1 MALAV
6 STNVGAL
13 YASAAA
19 SMINIEQDVAMQ
31 RLSTGKRINTSKD
44 DPAGIAIASRL
55 TAEYRGLDM
64 AIRNSSD
71 AQALINTAEGAYTEI
86 TSLLQ
91 RARELAVQGANDT
104 NGANDRTSLRTEIT
118 QLLAEITNIGTNTS
132 WAGNNL
138 LNASQTFTFQI
149 GSGTGTELT
158 VTMTDS
164 NAVALSTN
172 FTSTTL
178 AALTSHATFQTF
190 VGFVDSAL
198 ATVGTARAK
207 LGAYSNRL
215 DSVVR
220 NLTNNSNAIKEGVGR
235 IQDTDYAAETT
246 NLSKTQI
253 LQQASTAMLAQANA
267 AKQGV
272 LALLQ
277 G

>member
-1 MALAV
+1 MALSV

-13 YASAAA
+13 YASSAA
-19 SMINIEQDVAMQ
+19 SKINIEQDVAMQ
-31 RLSTGKRINTSKD
+31 RLATGNRINTSKD

-64 AIRNSSD
+64 AIRNASD
-71 AQALINTAEGAYTEI
+71 AQALINTAEGAYTEV
-86 TSLLQ
+86 TALLQ
-91 RARELAVQGANDT
+91 RARELSVQGASDT
-104 NGANDRTSLRTEIT
+104 NGTNDRTALRTEIA
-118 QLLAEITNIGTNTS
+118 QLMTEVDNIANNTKFGGT
-132 WAGNNL
+132 AL
-138 LNASQTFTFQI
+138 LDSAYTFTFQI
-149 GSGTGTELT
+149 GSTSAELT
-158 VTMTDS
+158 VTMTDT
-164 NAVALSTN
+164 NLAVMQTALA
-172 FTSTTL
+172 TTTG
-178 AALTSHATFQTF
+178 LTSHAAFQSFIGEIDT
-190 VGFVDSAL
+190 AL
-198 ATVGTARAK
+198 ADVGTARGK

-235 IQDTDYAAETT
+235 IQDADFAAETT

-253 LQQASTAMLAQANA
+253 LQQAATAMLAQANA

>member
-91 RARELAVQGANDT
+91 RARELAVQGSNDT
-104 NGANDRTSLRTEIT
+104 NGANDRTALRTEIT

-158 VTMTDS
+158 VTMSDAT
-164 NAVALSTN
+164 ATGL
-172 FTSTTL
+172 TSTLTI
-178 AALTSHATFQTF
+178 ATSTALDTHAEFQAFIGT
-190 VGFVDSAL
+190 VDGAL
-198 ATVGTARAK
+198 ATVGTSRAK

>member
-1 MALAV
+1 MALSV
-6 STNVGAL
+6 GTNVGAL
-13 YASAAA
+13 YAASAA
-19 SMINIEQDVAMQ
+19 STINIEQDVAMQ

-104 NGANDRTSLRTEIT
+104 NGANDRTALRTEMS
-118 QLLAEITNIGTNTS
+118 QLLAEITNIGTNTKF
-132 WAGNNL
+132 AGTAL

-149 GSGTGTELT
+149 GSGTATEIT
-158 VTMTDS
+158 VTMSDS
-164 NAVALSTN
+164 TATGL
-172 FTSTTL
+172 TSTL
-178 AALTSHATFQTF
+178 AIATSTALDTHTEFQAFIGTID
-190 VGFVDSAL
+190 GAL
-198 ATVGTARAK
+198 ATVGTARGK

-235 IQDTDYAAETT
+235 IQDADYAAETT

-253 LQQASTAMLAQANA
+253 LQQAATAMLAQANA
-267 AKQGV
+267 AKQSV

>member
-1 MALAV
+1 MALSV

-13 YASAAA
+13 YASSAA
-19 SMINIEQDVAMQ
+19 SKINSEQNTAMQ
-31 RLSTGKRINTSKD
+31 RLSTGNRINTSKD

-64 AIRNSSD
+64 AIRNASD
-71 AQALINTAEGAYTEI
+71 AQALINTAEGAYTEM
-86 TSLLQ
+86 TALLQ
-91 RARELAVQGANDT
+91 RARELAVQGSNDT
-104 NGANDRTSLRTEIT
+104 NGTNDRTALQTEIN
-118 QLLAEITNIGTNTS
+118 QLMTEVDNIANNTKYAGTT
-132 WAGNNL
+132 L
-138 LNASQTFTFQI
+138 LDSAYTFTFQI
-149 GSGTGTELT
+149 GSGTSTELT

-164 NAVALSTN
+164 NIAALDSDISTSN
-172 FTSTTL
+172 TL
-178 AALTSHATFQTF
+178 ASHGAFQTF
-190 VGFVDSAL
+190 IGDVDSAL
-198 ATVGTARAK
+198 AAVGTARGK

-235 IQDTDYAAETT
+235 IQDADFAAETT

-253 LQQASTAMLAQANA
+253 LQQAATAMLAQANA

>member
-118 QLLAEITNIGTNTS
+118 QLMAEVDNIANTTT

-138 LNASQTFTFQI
+138 LNSAYTFTFQI

-158 VTMTDS
+158 VTMSDAT
-164 NAVALSTN
+164 ATGL
-172 FTSTTL
+172 TSTLTI
-178 AALTSHATFQTF
+178 ATSTALDTHAEFQAFIGT
-190 VGFVDSAL
+190 VDGAL
-198 ATVGTARAK
+198 ATVGTSRAK

>member
-1 MALAV
+1 MALSV

-13 YASAAA
+13 YASSAA
-19 SMINIEQDVAMQ
+19 SKINIEQDVAMQ
-31 RLSTGKRINTSKD
+31 RLSTGNRINTSKD
-44 DPAGIAIASRL
+44 DPAGIAISSRL

-64 AIRNSSD
+64 AIRNASD

-86 TSLLQ
+86 TALLQ
-91 RARELAVQGANDT
+91 RARELAVQGSNDT
-104 NGANDRTSLRTEIT
+104 NSSTDRTSLQTEIN
-118 QLLAEITNIGTNTS
+118 QLMTEVDNIANNTKYAGTT
-132 WAGNNL
+132 L
-138 LNASQTFTFQI
+138 LDSAYTFTFQI
-149 GSGTGTELT
+149 GSGTSTELT

-164 NAVALSTN
+164 NIAALDAQITGSN
-172 FTSTTL
+172 TL
-178 AALTSHATFQTF
+178 ASHGAFQTIIGDF
-190 VGFVDSAL
+190 DSAL
-198 ATVGTARAK
+198 AAVGTARGK

-235 IQDTDYAAETT
+235 IQDADFAAETT

-253 LQQASTAMLAQANA
+253 LQQAATAMLAQANA

>member
-1 MALAV
+1 MALSV

-13 YASAAA
+13 YASSAA
-19 SMINIEQDVAMQ
+19 SRITSEQDIAMQ
-31 RLSTGKRINTSKD
+31 RLSTGNRINTSKD

-64 AIRNSSD
+64 AIRNASD

-91 RARELAVQGANDT
+91 RARELAVQGSNDT
-104 NGANDRTSLRTEIT
+104 NGSDDRTSLQTEIN
-118 QLLAEITNIGTNTS
+118 QLMTEVDNIADTTT
-132 WAGNNL
+132 WAGNKL
-138 LNASQTFTFQI
+138 LDSAYTFTFQI
-149 GSGTGTELT
+149 GSGTSTELT

-164 NAVALSTN
+164 NIAALDSDISTSN
-172 FTSTTL
+172 TL
-178 AALTSHATFQTF
+178 ASHGAFQTF
-190 VGFVDSAL
+190 IGDVDSAL
-198 ATVGTARAK
+198 AAVGTARGK

-235 IQDTDYAAETT
+235 IQDADFAAETT

-253 LQQASTAMLAQANA
+253 LQQAATAMLAQANA

>member
-19 SMINIEQDVAMQ
+19 SMINIEQEVAMQ

-64 AIRNSSD
+64 AVRNASD
-71 AQALINTAEGAYTEI
+71 AQALINTAEGAYTEV

-91 RARELAVQGANDT
+91 RARELSVQGASDT
-104 NGANDRTSLRTEIT
+104 NGSNDRTSLRTEIA
-118 QLLAEITNIGTNTS
+118 QLMAEVDNIADKTT
-132 WAGNNL
+132 WAGNQL
-138 LNASQTFTFQI
+138 LDSAYTFTFQI
-149 GSGTGTELT
+149 GSTTAELT
-158 VTMTDS
+158 VTMTDT
-164 NAVALSTN
+164 NVAVMQTALA
-172 FTSTTL
+172 TTTG
-178 AALTSHATFQTF
+178 LTSHAAFQSF
-190 VGFVDSAL
+190 IGEIDSAL
-198 ATVGTARAK
+198 ADVGSARAK

-215 DSVVR
+215 DSVIR
-220 NLTNNSNAIKEGVGR
+220 NLTNNSNSIKEGVGR
-235 IQDTDYAAETT
+235 IQDTDFATETT
-246 NLSKTQI
+246 ALSKTQI